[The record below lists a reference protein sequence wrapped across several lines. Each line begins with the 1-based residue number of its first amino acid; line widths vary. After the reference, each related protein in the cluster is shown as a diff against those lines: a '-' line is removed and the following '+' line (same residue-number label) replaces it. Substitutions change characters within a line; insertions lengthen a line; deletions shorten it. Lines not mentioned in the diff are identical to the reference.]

1 MYCPMRTK
9 RHACRLLV
17 LLSVALLTMH
27 AGCGNQPQLA
37 LDDIDEVLLG
47 QPGTGDV
54 NRRPATAAEVTC
66 LVEYYAEA

>member
-9 RHACRLLV
+9 RYSCGLLV
-17 LLSVALLTMH
+17 SLSVALLVMLG
-27 AGCGNQPQLA
+27 GCGDQPQLA
-37 LDDIDEVLLG
+37 HDDIDEVLLG